1 MRFLDLSPSEQRLAA
16 LDFQNYA
23 GEDPRYAHFSKAP
36 VEEAEEYLRKINM
49 PYDKDEDDF
58 ETWED
63 PNVPRSIVYH
73 VSDLPQDAID
83 DYVNAARDSF
93 RDSDDEYERYLGEE
107 GEPEEIKNYLGEQEL
122 DEDEY
127 LRLMEQHAPKMIET
141 AERNSTKYAADVNG
155 DSDTDVIEQDTDGNG
170 HIDTATV
177 VGDTKD
183 EAAKGIKKAAKDL
196 AESPDAKSDDITST
210 GKTKKELSFEDK
222 TVSDARKKRIEH
234 MTASW
239 GKTATQRKK
248 DGKPQHSK
256 DCSCYSCQK
265 KREETVSD
273 IRQKNIIAALKER
286 LY

>member
-23 GEDPRYAHFSKAP
+23 GEDPRYAHFFKAP
-36 VEEAEEYLRKINM
+36 VEEVEEYLRKINM

-127 LRLMEQHAPKMIET
+127 LRLMEQYAPKTIET
-141 AERNSTKYAADVNG
+141 AERNSTKHTADVNG
-155 DSDTDVIEQDTDGNG
+155 DSDTDVIEHDTDGNG

-183 EAAKGIKKAAKDL
+183 EAAKGIKKAVKDL
-196 AESPDAKSDDITST
+196 AESPDAKSDEVTST

-234 MTASW
+234 MTASC
-239 GKTATQRKK
+239 GKTATQRKN
-248 DGKPQHSK
+248 GNKPQHSK

>member
-16 LDFQNYA
+16 LDFQNYS
-23 GEDPRYAHFSKAP
+23 GEDPRYARFFNAP

-63 PNVPRSIVYH
+63 PNVPRSVIYH

-83 DYVNAARDSF
+83 DYVNAARDSLK
-93 RDSDDEYERYLGEE
+93 DSDDEYERYLGEQ
-107 GEPEEIKNYLGEQEL
+107 GELEEIEDYLGEQEL

-127 LRLMEQHAPKMIET
+127 NRLMAEYAPKMIET
-141 AERNSTKYAADVNG
+141 AERNSVKRTADVNNDG
-155 DSDTDVIEQDTDGNG
+155 DTDVIEQDTDGNG
-170 HIDTATV
+170 HVDTATV
-177 VGDTKD
+177 VGDTKN
-183 EAAKGIKKAAKDL
+183 EAAKGVKKAIKDL
-196 AESPDAKSDDITST
+196 AKSPDAESDKVTST
-210 GKTKKELSFEDK
+210 GKTKKELSSEDRIA
-222 TVSDARKKRIEH
+222 SDIRQKRIQH
-234 MTASW
+234 MVSSW
-239 GKTATQRKK
+239 GKTAT
-248 DGKPQHSK
+248 
-256 DCSCYSCQK
+256 QK

>member
-23 GEDPRYAHFSKAP
+23 GEDPRYARFFNAP
-36 VEEAEEYLRKINM
+36 IEEAEEYLRKINM

-83 DYVNAARDSF
+83 DYANAARDSF

-107 GEPEEIKNYLGEQEL
+107 GELEEIKNYLGKQEL

-127 LRLMEQHAPKMIET
+127 LRLMEQYAPKMIET
-141 AERNSTKYAADVNG
+141 AERNSTKRTADVNG

-170 HIDTATV
+170 HVDTATV

-183 EAAKGIKKAAKDL
+183 ETVRGVNKAVEDL
-196 AESPDAKSDDITST
+196 AKSPDAKSDKVTST

-222 TVSDARKKRIEH
+222 TVSDARQKRIEH

-239 GKTATQRKK
+239 GKTATQRKN
-248 DGKPQHSK
+248 DGKQKHSK
-256 DCSCYSCQK
+256 DCSCYYCQK
-265 KREETVSD
+265 KRGETVSD